1 MSTVGT
7 LPEAKAKGKEEYR
20 SVLYF
25 ASVAESQGK
34 VPTVPTVPTYSPGT
48 AGVPVSRGTPAEP
61 LGGTRNTYYLTLPS
75 I

>member
-34 VPTVPTVPTYSPGT
+34 VPTVPTYSTYLQYLPT
-48 AGVPVSRGTPAEP
+48 VREP
-61 LGGTRNTYYLTLPS
+61 QESLFHEAPLQSLWGNP
-75 I
+75 